1 MKITLR
7 QMTVFDAVA
16 RLGSVS
22 EAAREVALTQSAAS
36 MALRD
41 LERNLG
47 VELFHRHRKRLL
59 LNDNGRRLRPK
70 MRSVLLEARD
80 IEVTAESGEAGGALA
95 IGASTTIGNYLMPR
109 ICSGFMRD
117 HPGVSVALTVMPAR
131 EIINR
136 VDDMAL
142 DLGFVESPLL
152 RPTLRIQRWMDD
164 ELVVFCAP
172 SHRLAGRK
180 AIRPRDLA
188 GENWCLQPLTS
199 ITRSSFTRVILT
211 HLNTLH
217 IGLETD
223 SVAAIKQAVA
233 DGVGIGCQSRLAI
246 AEELRAGT
254 LRELRLLDVDLKR
267 PFNVVSR
274 KDVRQAALASA
285 FVQHVLESDMRRER
299 AAARRAKAARPR
311 SRDAA
316 QPRSGQAA

>member
-1 MKITLR
+1 
-7 QMTVFDAVA
+7 
-16 RLGSVS
+16 
-22 EAAREVALTQSAAS
+22 
-36 MALRD
+36 
-41 LERNLG
+41 
-47 VELFHRHRKRLL
+47 
-59 LNDNGRRLRPK
+59 
-70 MRSVLLEARD
+70 
-80 IEVTAESGEAGGALA
+80 
-95 IGASTTIGNYLMPR
+95 MPR
-109 ICSGFMRD
+109 ICSSFMRG
-117 HPGVSVALTVMPAR
+117 HPGVNVALTVMPAR

-152 RPTLRIQRWMDD
+152 RPTLRIQRWMED

-246 AEELRAGT
+246 GDELRAGT

-274 KDVRQAALASA
+274 KDIRQAALASA
-285 FVQHVLESDMRRER
+285 FVQHVLESEVRMEG
-299 AAARRAKAARPR
+299 AVARRGKAALPR
-311 SRDAA
+311 SRKAA
-316 QPRSGQAA
+316 